1 MPFFFFDS
9 TMLLL
14 IPCGILALYAQY
26 KVRKTYKE
34 FSRVTSAAGLSG
46 AETAHRI
53 LQQHNLYD
61 VGIEEV
67 PGTLSDH
74 YDPRAK
80 VVRLSPDIYHG
91 HHLAGLAVAA
101 HEVGHALQHAKGYF
115 PLHVCH
121 TVLPVA
127 NLGSTLA
134 FPLFLAGMFF
144 SSSGLG
150 FLMDLGILF
159 FGAAVAFSFV
169 TLPVEFNASSRAMR
183 LLAEGRFLAQQEVHL
198 ARKVLNAA
206 ALTYVA
212 ATAMALMQL
221 VRLLILRGGSDE

>member
-9 TMLLL
+9 TMILL

-26 KVRKTYKE
+26 KVRNTYKK
-34 FSRVTSAAGLSG
+34 FSQVAAAAGLSG
-46 AETAHRI
+46 AETARRI
-53 LQQHNLYD
+53 LAQNRVHD
-61 VGIEEV
+61 VAVEEV

-74 YDPRAK
+74 YDPRDK
-80 VVRLSPDIYHG
+80 VVRLSTDIYHG

-101 HEVGHALQHAKGYF
+101 HEVGHALQHAGGYF
-115 PLHVCH
+115 PLHVRH
-121 TVLPVA
+121 TILPVA

-144 SSSGLG
+144 SVPS
-150 FLMDLGILF
+150 LMDIGILF
-159 FGAAVAFSFV
+159 FAAAVAFSV
-169 TLPVEFNASSRAMR
+169 ITLPVEFNASSRALT
-183 LLAEGRFLAQQEVHL
+183 LLAEGRFLAPRESRL

-221 VRLLILRGGSDE
+221 IRLLILRGSSDE